1 MKGASE
7 IAFSRNIMTRFRL
20 SRLAWG
26 LILLAFLGLS
36 TACDRVDRQGGGA
49 ANIELMGPLVPPPVG
64 EGRILLRVTDRAGA
78 PIDNARL
85 TVRGDMTH
93 AGMIPIVG
101 TADRGEDGLYMIP
114 VEWTMAGDWIITAE
128 ATLSDD
134 SLVSRQFELSVS
146 TREELCT
153 DYK

>member
-1 MKGASE
+1 M
-7 IAFSRNIMTRFRL
+7 IRFRL
-20 SRLAWG
+20 SRLMWW
-26 LILLAFLGLS
+26 LILCLGLLA
-36 TACDRVDRQGGGA
+36 ACGRVDRQGGGA

-64 EGRILLRVTDRAGA
+64 AGRILLRITDKAGA
-78 PIDNARL
+78 PIEDARL
-85 TVRGDMTH
+85 IVRGDMSH
-93 AGMIPIVG
+93 AGMVPIVG

-128 ATLSDD
+128 ATLSDN

-146 TREELCT
+146 TQEELCT